1 MKAGDA
7 GRLRA
12 WLADPSVADVDPLTV
27 GRLRARLAAEGDVKP
42 SIALGPH
49 GTFVARE
56 PSPADGVPRR
66 VLELDR
72 HGTVLST
79 LRWAEDG
86 RLATAWIRIADGSWV
101 MIEPRATRQ
110 PPWGLCDRL
119 WHAPHPAAPAPV
131 ALTVFE
137 ALAYEHIDRIPA
149 LTEPARLPPGA
160 GTAVLNV
167 VAALAADAGRARL
180 VYTGPYPTEQLFLA
194 LLESFRYCTAET
206 DPLAA
211 FMAGRVEWSPAA
223 HERVFLPSGVV
234 VQLRGRVEKVVWRG
248 RVYHRPDWQQ
258 VERHAPRRVRD
269 VGGAVVCSLWA
280 LGGAVEDHLRL
291 DPGGTTV
298 SVIAPPPPGPLTPRP
313 LPASVLAGVTSAA
326 AALGA
331 PPLAPLVREA
341 ATECQL
347 VWAALEADFVAV
359 DAARLSVSHAFRE
372 ALSRRL
378 RAAAARDER
387 VAIGLAALLELV
399 QLLGDPLRNRAQT
412 RAAALPPDAQAR
424 LLTGAG
430 SAEEGADDARR
441 IVEAI
446 EALIAEAAS

>member
-7 GRLRA
+7 DRLRA

-27 GRLRARLAAEGDVKP
+27 GRLRARLAAEADAEP
-42 SIALGPH
+42 SIAVEPH
-49 GTFVARE
+49 GTFVARA
-56 PSPADGVPRR
+56 PSPRDGVLRR

-72 HGTVLST
+72 LGTLLSV
-79 LRWAEDG
+79 LRWDEDG
-86 RLATAWIRIADGSWV
+86 RLARAWIRIADGSWV
-101 MIEPRATRQ
+101 MIEPRATRH
-110 PPWGLCDRL
+110 PSWGLCDRL

-137 ALAYEHIDRIPA
+137 ALAYEHIERIPTLA
-149 LTEPARLPPGA
+149 EPARLPPGA

-194 LLESFRYCTAET
+194 LLGSFRYCTAEV

-211 FMAGRVEWSPAA
+211 FMAGRVEWSPAP

-234 VQLRGRVEKVVWRG
+234 VRLRGRVEEVVWRG
-248 RVYHRPDWQQ
+248 RVYRRPDWQQ

-298 SVIAPPPPGPLTPRP
+298 SVIAPSPPGPPALQP
-313 LPASVLAGVTSAA
+313 LPAPVLAGVASAA

-331 PPLAPLVREA
+331 PPLAPFVRA
-341 ATECQL
+341 AAAGCQL
-347 VWAALEADFVAV
+347 AWAELEADLVAV
-359 DAARLSVSHAFRE
+359 DAAHLRVSHAFRE
-372 ALSRRL
+372 MLSRRL
-378 RAAAARDER
+378 RAAATRDER
-387 VAIGLAALLELV
+387 VAVGLAALIELV
-399 QLLGDPLRNRAQT
+399 QLLGDPLRAQAQT

-424 LLTGAG
+424 LLTEAG
-430 SAEEGADDARR
+430 PAEEGADDARR

-446 EALIAEAAS
+446 EALIVEATS